1 MKQRCWSGLAQI
13 AEIRLSRLTILEVD
27 RVAKIYCRHL
37 QRSLRYGVQDLL
49 AQALGRTREP
59 RLRPGEFFALK
70 NVSFQLQPG
79 ECLALLGAN
88 GAGKSTLLKMI
99 NGLIRPDRGAIRR
112 RGRLNAM
119 IELGAG
125 FNPLLSGRE
134 NTYVNAALL
143 GLSRSEVQRQFD
155 SIVDFAEIGAVIDD
169 PVRTYSTGMRMR
181 LGFAI
186 ATHTRPDLLLIDEV
200 FAVGDVRFRMKCFE
214 KIMQLRD
221 SGIALIVVAHAIA
234 QLQRISSRALV
245 LDRQQAVY
253 DGPFDAG
260 ARVYEAKLMQSETST
275 AAVEP
280 YHDARIETI
289 ELVSSPTDPAG
300 WQTGD
305 TLEVEI
311 AIRSQTPLVNACV
324 RLYVKSPAAGILG
337 GFANHAS
344 GYRCDVL
351 PPVTRF
357 RVKLLRL
364 PLLQGAYSIGATLYG
379 PGPWDFCDRLETG
392 VTFHIDGPST
402 DPNGFGLDGTLRFDH
417 EWL

>member
-1 MKQRCWSGLAQI
+1 
-13 AEIRLSRLTILEVD
+13 
-27 RVAKIYCRHL
+27 
-37 QRSLRYGVQDLL
+37 VQDLL
-49 AQALGRTREP
+49 AQAIGRTRDP

-88 GAGKSTLLKMI
+88 GAGKSTLLKLV

-112 RGRLNAM
+112 RGHLNAM

-134 NTYVNAALL
+134 NTFVNAALL

-155 SIVDFAEIGAVIDD
+155 SIVEFAELAAVIDD
-169 PVRTYSTGMRMR
+169 PVRTYSSGMRMR

-200 FAVGDVRFRMKCFE
+200 FAVGDVRFRMRCFE

-221 SGIALIVVAHAIA
+221 SGMALIVVAHAIA

-260 ARVYEAKLMQSETST
+260 ARLYESTLLQSELATT
-275 AAVEP
+275 VAEP
-280 YHDARIETI
+280 YHNARIGAI
-289 ELVSSPTDPAG
+289 ELVSSPTHPDG

-305 TLEVEI
+305 SLEFEVTI
-311 AIRSQTPLVNACV
+311 HSQTPLENACL
-324 RLYVKSPAAGILG
+324 RLYIKSPAAGILG
-337 GFANHAS
+337 GFANHAT
-344 GYRCDVL
+344 GYRCDL
-351 PPVTRF
+351 QSPETRF
-357 RVKLLRL
+357 RVRLLRL
-364 PLLQGAYSIGATLYG
+364 PLLQGAYSLGATLYG
-379 PGPWDFCDRLETG
+379 PGPWDYCDRLETG
-392 VTFHIDGPST
+392 VTFRIAGPPT
-402 DPNGFGLDGTLRFDH
+402 DPNGFGLDGTLHLEH

>member
-1 MKQRCWSGLAQI
+1 MS
-13 AEIRLSRLTILEVD
+13 TPPILEVD
-27 RVAKIYCRHL
+27 RVFKIYCRHL

-49 AQALGRTREP
+49 AQAIGRHRQP
-59 RLRPGEFFALK
+59 KLRPGEFFALK
-70 NVSFQLQPG
+70 NVSFRLQPG

-143 GLSRSEVQRQFD
+143 GLSSREVQRQFE
-155 SIVDFAEIGAVIDD
+155 SIVEFAELGSVIDD

-186 ATHTRPDLLLIDEV
+186 ATHTQPDLLLIDEV

-221 SGIALIVVAHAIA
+221 SGISLIVVAHAIA
-234 QLQRISSRALV
+234 QLQRISNRALV
-245 LDRQQAVY
+245 LDCQQVVY

-260 ARVYEAKLMQSETST
+260 ARLYETTLLQSD
-275 AAVEP
+275 AATPVADP
-280 YHDARIETI
+280 YHDARIESV
-289 ELVSSPTDPAG
+289 ELVSQPGNPSG

-305 TLEVEI
+305 SLELEV
-311 AIRSQTPLVNACV
+311 AIRCQTPLDNACV
-324 RLYVKSPAAGILG
+324 RLYLKSPVAGILG

-344 GYRCDVL
+344 GYRCDL
-351 PPVTRF
+351 QPPITRF

-364 PLLQGAYSIGATLYG
+364 PLLQGAYSIGVTLYG

-392 VTFHIDGPST
+392 LTFHIAGPPT
-402 DPNGFGLDGTLRFDH
+402 DPNGFGWDGNVRVEH
-417 EWL
+417 EWH